1 MIINLT
7 FLKSIEKHLITQ
19 VIHDSHS
26 NLSKHVI
33 SMAEEVIEGI
43 NPTRMELLSVRKRK
57 KLAEKGHKLLSEK
70 RDALVVQFFEIIK
83 DRNTLREKANANLR
97 ESYSVLVQTQMIMGQ
112 DRVEDATGS
121 IPPLGDVPMRT
132 VNIMGVH
139 VPKVEYDAIPSRT
152 GQPLYGYIDTTAKL
166 DEACEKFRNLLIDIL
181 KLAEVEG
188 TIERLAIEIEKTKRR
203 VNALEHIF
211 IPRLKAT
218 EKYIE
223 MQLQER
229 EREDFFRRKRI
240 KAIME
245 AAEAAG

>member
-1 MIINLT
+1 M
-7 FLKSIEKHLITQ
+7 
-19 VIHDSHS
+19 V
-26 NLSKHVI
+26 
-33 SMAEEVIEGI
+33 EEVIEGI
-43 NPTRMELLSVRKRK
+43 NPTRMELLSIRKRK

-83 DRNTLREKANANLR
+83 DRNTLRERAERDLR
-97 ESYSVLVQTQMIMGQ
+97 KSYMRLVEAQMIMGQ
-112 DRVEDATGS
+112 EGVEDATGS
-121 IPPLGDVPMRT
+121 IPALGDVPMKT

-139 VPKVEYDAIPSRT
+139 VPKVEYDAIPSQS
-152 GQPLYGYIDTTAKL
+152 GEPLYGYIGTSAKL
-166 DEACEKFRNLLIDIL
+166 DEATQRFRSLLIDIL
-181 KLAEVEG
+181 KLAEIEG

-245 AAEAAG
+245 AAEEAEMAAAQ

>member
-1 MIINLT
+1 M
-7 FLKSIEKHLITQ
+7 
-19 VIHDSHS
+19 V
-26 NLSKHVI
+26 
-33 SMAEEVIEGI
+33 EEIIEGI

-57 KLAEKGHKLLSEK
+57 KLAMKGHKLLSEK
-70 RDALVVQFFEIIK
+70 RDALIVHFFEIIK
-83 DRNTLREKANANLR
+83 DRNNMRERADKDLM
-97 ESYSVLVQTQMIMGQ
+97 ESYSILVQAQMIMGQ

-121 IPPLGDVPMRT
+121 IPALGDVDMRT

-139 VPKVEYDAIPSRT
+139 VPKVEYDAIPSRA
-152 GQPLYGYIDTTAKL
+152 GEPLYGYLDTSAKL
-166 DEACEKFRNLLIDIL
+166 DEACERFRKLLLDML

-245 AAEAAG
+245 AAG

>member
-1 MIINLT
+1 M
-7 FLKSIEKHLITQ
+7 
-19 VIHDSHS
+19 V
-26 NLSKHVI
+26 
-33 SMAEEVIEGI
+33 EEVIEGI
-43 NPTRMELLSVRKRK
+43 NPTRMELLSIRKRK

-83 DRNTLREKANANLR
+83 DRNTLRERADRDLR
-97 ESYSVLVQTQMIMGQ
+97 KSYIQLVEAQMIMGQ
-112 DRVEDATGS
+112 EGVEDATGS
-121 IPPLGDVPMRT
+121 IPALGDVPMKT

-139 VPKVEYDAIPSRT
+139 VPKVEYDAIPSRS
-152 GQPLYGYIDTTAKL
+152 GEPLYGFIGTSAKL
-166 DEACEKFRNLLIDIL
+166 DEASNRFRTLLIDIL
-181 KLAEVEG
+181 KLAEIEG

-245 AAEAAG
+245 AAEEAEFAAAQ

>member
-1 MIINLT
+1 M
-7 FLKSIEKHLITQ
+7 
-19 VIHDSHS
+19 V
-26 NLSKHVI
+26 
-33 SMAEEVIEGI
+33 EEIIEGI

-83 DRNTLREKANANLR
+83 DRNTLRKRATSELR
-97 ESYSVLVQTQMIMGQ
+97 GSYDLLVQTQMIMGQ
-112 DRVEDATGS
+112 EMVEDASGS

-139 VPKVEYDAIPSRT
+139 VPKVDYDAIPSRS
-152 GQPLYGYIDTTAKL
+152 GQPLYGYIGTTAKL
-166 DEACEKFRNLLIDIL
+166 DEASEKFRNLLVDVL

-245 AAEAAG
+245 ASEEAEATA

>member
-1 MIINLT
+1 
-7 FLKSIEKHLITQ
+7 
-19 VIHDSHS
+19 
-26 NLSKHVI
+26 
-33 SMAEEVIEGI
+33 MAEEVIEGV
-43 NPTRMELLSVRKRK
+43 NPTRMELLSIRKRK
-57 KLAEKGHKLLSEK
+57 KLAMKGHKLLSEK

-83 DRNTLREKANANLR
+83 DRNTLRNKVNRELR
-97 ESYSVLVQTQMIMGQ
+97 TSYSVLVQAQMIMGQ
-112 DRVEDATGS
+112 DRVWDAAGS
-121 IPPLGDVPMRT
+121 IPDLGDVPIRS

-152 GQPLYGYIDTTAKL
+152 GQPLYGYVDTSAKL
-166 DEACEKFRNLLIDIL
+166 DEACDKFRGLLMDIL

-245 AAEAAG
+245 AAEAAA

>member
-1 MIINLT
+1 M
-7 FLKSIEKHLITQ
+7 HM
-19 VIHDSHS
+19 V
-26 NLSKHVI
+26 
-33 SMAEEVIEGI
+33 EEVIEGI
-43 NPTRMELLSVRKRK
+43 NPTRMELLSIRKRK

-83 DRNTLREKANANLR
+83 DRNTVRERADRDLRR
-97 ESYSVLVQTQMIMGQ
+97 SYSQLVEAQMIMGQ
-112 DRVEDATGS
+112 EGVEDATGS
-121 IPPLGDVPMRT
+121 IPALGDVPMRT

-139 VPKVEYDAIPSRT
+139 VPKVDYDAIPSRS
-152 GQPLYGYIDTTAKL
+152 GEPLYGFIGTSAKL
-166 DEACEKFRNLLIDIL
+166 DEASDRFRKLLIDIL
-181 KLAEVEG
+181 KLAEIEG

-245 AAEAAG
+245 AAEEAEAAAAAQ

>member
-1 MIINLT
+1 M
-7 FLKSIEKHLITQ
+7 
-19 VIHDSHS
+19 V
-26 NLSKHVI
+26 
-33 SMAEEVIEGI
+33 EEVIEGI
-43 NPTRMELLSVRKRK
+43 NPTRMELLSIRKRK

-83 DRNTLREKANANLR
+83 DRNTVRERADRDLRK
-97 ESYSVLVQTQMIMGQ
+97 SYSQLVEAQMIMGQ
-112 DRVEDATGS
+112 EGVEDATGS
-121 IPPLGDVPMRT
+121 IPALGDVPMRT

-139 VPKVEYDAIPSRT
+139 VPKVDYDAIPSRS
-152 GQPLYGYIDTTAKL
+152 GEPLYGFIGTSAKL
-166 DEACEKFRNLLIDIL
+166 DEASDRFRKLLIDIL
-181 KLAEVEG
+181 KLAEIEG

-245 AAEAAG
+245 AAEEAEAAA

>member
-1 MIINLT
+1 M
-7 FLKSIEKHLITQ
+7 
-19 VIHDSHS
+19 V
-26 NLSKHVI
+26 
-33 SMAEEVIEGI
+33 EEVIEGI
-43 NPTRMELLSVRKRK
+43 NPTRMELLSIRKRK

-83 DRNTLREKANANLR
+83 DRNTLRERAERDLR
-97 ESYSVLVQTQMIMGQ
+97 KSYLRLVEAQMIMGQ
-112 DRVEDATGS
+112 EGVEDATGS
-121 IPPLGDVPMRT
+121 IPALGDVPM
-132 VNIMGVH
+132 IMGVH
-139 VPKVEYDAIPSRT
+139 VPKVEYDAIPSQS
-152 GQPLYGYIDTTAKL
+152 GEPLYGYIGTSAKL
-166 DEACEKFRNLLIDIL
+166 DEATQKFRGLLIDIL
-181 KLAEVEG
+181 KLAEIEG

-245 AAEAAG
+245 AAEEAEAAAQ